1 MLKNQNNVENLVKQ
15 IDNLSYN
22 EKLDVYNRS
31 FSIGCFVSKD
41 INDRLILLSLI
52 SLTYFQLKKK
62 DPNIKPI
69 EILCKITNTKNDN
82 SIFYQALESLSIIV
96 EDFGYDCTKAD
107 SCGLKTSN
115 EIINKI
121 KEILNTWSPF

>member
-1 MLKNQNNVENLVKQ
+1 MLKNQNNDELVKQ
-15 IDNLSYN
+15 IDNLSYE
-22 EKLDVYNRS
+22 EKLDLYNRS
-31 FSIGCFVSKD
+31 FSIGCFVSKN

-52 SLTYFQLKKK
+52 SLTYFKLKQK

-69 EILCKITNTKNDN
+69 DILCKITNTKKDN
-82 SIFYQALESLSIIV
+82 SIFYQALESLSLIV
-96 EDFGYDCTKAD
+96 EDFGYDCNTAD
-107 SCGLKTSN
+107 SCGLKTSA

>member
-1 MLKNQNNVENLVKQ
+1 MLKNQNNDELVKQ
-15 IDNLSYN
+15 IDNLSYE
-22 EKLDVYNRS
+22 EKLDLYNRS
-31 FSIGCFVSKD
+31 FSIGCFVSKN

-52 SLTYFQLKKK
+52 SLTYFKLKQK

-69 EILCKITNTKNDN
+69 DILCKITNTKKDN
-82 SIFYQALESLSIIV
+82 SIFYQALESLSLIV
-96 EDFGYDCTKAD
+96 EDFGYDCNIAD
-107 SCGLKTSN
+107 SCGLKTST

>member
-1 MLKNQNNVENLVKQ
+1 MLKDQNNDELVKQ
-15 IDNLSYN
+15 IDNLSYE
-22 EKLDVYNRS
+22 EKLDLYNRS
-31 FSIGCFVSKD
+31 FSIGCFVSKN

-52 SLTYFQLKKK
+52 SLTYFKLKQK

-69 EILCKITNTKNDN
+69 DILCKITNTKKDN
-82 SIFYQALESLSIIV
+82 SIFYQALESLSLIV
-96 EDFGYDCTKAD
+96 EDFGYDCNTAD
-107 SCGLKTSN
+107 SCGLKTSA

>member
-1 MLKNQNNVENLVKQ
+1 MLKNQNNDELVKQ
-15 IDNLSYN
+15 IDNLSYE
-22 EKLDVYNRS
+22 EKLDLYNRS
-31 FSIGCFVSKD
+31 FSIGCFVSKN

-52 SLTYFQLKKK
+52 SLTYFKLKQK

-69 EILCKITNTKNDN
+69 DILCKITNTKKDN
-82 SIFYQALESLSIIV
+82 SIFYQALESLSLIV
-96 EDFGYDCTKAD
+96 EDFGYDCNTAD
-107 SCGLKTSN
+107 SCGLKTST